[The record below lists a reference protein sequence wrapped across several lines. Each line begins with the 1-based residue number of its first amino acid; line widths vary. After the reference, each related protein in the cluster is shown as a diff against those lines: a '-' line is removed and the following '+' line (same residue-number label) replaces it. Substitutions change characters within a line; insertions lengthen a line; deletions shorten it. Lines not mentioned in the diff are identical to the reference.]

1 MQYFIYFAFNIFMI
15 YILKIKGTDK
25 IPDFVQIR
33 DQDMTLR
40 AYFRMDQQ
48 ESGIRKNNL
57 EKWKKEII
65 STLEK
70 IPFGKLKKLD
80 IQL

>member
-1 MQYFIYFAFNIFMI
+1 MI
-15 YILKIKGTDK
+15 YILKIKGTEK

-33 DQDMTLR
+33 DEDMTLR

-57 EKWKKEII
+57 EKYAKEII
-65 STLEK
+65 YVLDK

>member
-1 MQYFIYFAFNIFMI
+1 MI
-15 YILKIKGTDK
+15 YILKIKGTEK

-33 DQDMTLR
+33 DEDMTLR

-57 EKWKKEII
+57 EKYAKEI
-65 STLEK
+65 TCVLDR
-70 IPFGKLKKLD
+70 IPFGKLKELD

>member
-1 MQYFIYFAFNIFMI
+1 MI

-33 DQDMTLR
+33 DEDMTLR

-57 EKWKKEII
+57 EEYAKEIMYV
-65 STLEK
+65 LDE
-70 IPFGKLKKLD
+70 IPFGKLIELD

>member
-1 MQYFIYFAFNIFMI
+1 LI
-15 YILKIKGTDK
+15 YILKIKGTEK

-33 DQDMTLR
+33 DEDMTLR

-57 EKWKKEII
+57 EKYAKEII
-65 STLEK
+65 YVLDK

>member
-1 MQYFIYFAFNIFMI
+1 MV

-33 DQDMTLR
+33 DEDMTLR

-57 EKWKKEII
+57 EKYTQQII
-65 STLEK
+65 DTLEEME
-70 IPFGKLKKLD
+70 FGKLKKLD

>member
-1 MQYFIYFAFNIFMI
+1 MI

-48 ESGIRKNNL
+48 EFGIRKNNL
-57 EKWKKEII
+57 GKWEKEII
-65 STLEK
+65 SALDK
-70 IPFGKLKKLD
+70 IPFGKLKKID

>member
-1 MQYFIYFAFNIFMI
+1 MI
-15 YILKIKGTDK
+15 YILKIKGTKK

-33 DQDMTLR
+33 DKDMTLR

-48 ESGIRKNNL
+48 ESGIKKNNL
-57 EKWKKEII
+57 EKHSEKII
-65 STLEK
+65 SVLDK
-70 IPFGKLKKLD
+70 IPFGKLKELD

>member
-1 MQYFIYFAFNIFMI
+1 MI
-15 YILKIKGTDK
+15 YILKIKGTNK

>member
-1 MQYFIYFAFNIFMI
+1 MI
-15 YILKIKGTDK
+15 YILKIKGTEK

-33 DQDMTLR
+33 DVDMTLR

-57 EKWKKEII
+57 EKYAKEII
-65 STLEK
+65 CILDE

>member
-1 MQYFIYFAFNIFMI
+1 LI
-15 YILKIKGTDK
+15 YILKIKGTKK

-33 DQDMTLR
+33 DEDMTLR

-57 EKWKKEII
+57 EKYAKEII
-65 STLEK
+65 YVLDE

>member
-1 MQYFIYFAFNIFMI
+1 MI

-33 DQDMTLR
+33 DEDMTLR

-57 EKWKKEII
+57 EKYAKEII
-65 STLEK
+65 CILDE
-70 IPFGKLKKLD
+70 IPFGKLKELD

>member
-1 MQYFIYFAFNIFMI
+1 MI

-33 DQDMTLR
+33 DQDITLR

-57 EKWKKEII
+57 EKRKKEII

-80 IQL
+80 IKL

>member
-1 MQYFIYFAFNIFMI
+1 MI

-33 DQDMTLR
+33 DEDMTLR

-57 EKWKKEII
+57 EEYAKEII
-65 STLEK
+65 CVLDK
-70 IPFGKLKKLD
+70 IPFGKIKELD

>member
-1 MQYFIYFAFNIFMI
+1 LI
-15 YILKIKGTDK
+15 YILKIKGTEK

-33 DQDMTLR
+33 DEDMTLR

-57 EKWKKEII
+57 EKYAQEII
-65 STLEK
+65 YVLDK